1 MLSKDDLQRYQ
12 RHIKLDLIGV
22 SGQEKLLAAKVLVI
36 GAGGLGS
43 PVLSYLAAA
52 GVGNITIVDG
62 DVVDLSNL
70 QRQVIFSEADLGIN
84 KAIAAKQKLE
94 KLNPSI
100 NIQAIE
106 KYFSIENALEL
117 TSKADVVIDG
127 SDNFETRYLVNDSCI
142 IANKP
147 FVYGS
152 IFMFDGQVSVF
163 NFKGGPT
170 YRCLFPSPPKPGQM
184 PSCAEIGVMGV
195 LPGIIGSL
203 QASEAIKIICG
214 IGEVL
219 SGKAFLFNALNLD
232 SNLIE
237 IGLEPKNLEITSL
250 ESHSI
255 SCKFNEEIKQ
265 VSPKEFY
272 SINAEEWQVIDV
284 RQPDE
289 YYMRNIGG
297 KNIPLS
303 EIENRLD
310 EFHADKNI
318 LIHCQSGRRSDK
330 AIRILKDKMPDLKVF
345 NLQGGIE
352 AIKK

>member
-12 RHIKLDLIGV
+12 RHLKLDLIGV
-22 SGQEKLLAAKVLVI
+22 NGQKKLKAAKVLVI

-43 PVLSYLAAA
+43 PVLSYLAGA
-52 GVGNITIVDG
+52 GVGHITIVDG

-70 QRQVIFSEADLGIN
+70 QRQVIFTEDDLGVN
-84 KAIAAKQKLE
+84 KAQAAKKKLE
-94 KLNPSI
+94 RLNPLISI
-100 NIQAIE
+100 TAIPQ
-106 KYFSIENALEL
+106 YFSIENALDL
-117 TSKADVVIDG
+117 TAQADLIIDG
-127 SDNFETRYLVNDSCI
+127 SDNFETRYLVNDACI
-142 IANKP
+142 ISNKP

-152 IFMFDGQVSVF
+152 VFKFDGQVSVF
-163 NFKGGPT
+163 NYKGGPT

-184 PSCAEIGVMGV
+184 PSCADVGVMGV

-219 SGKAFLFNALNLD
+219 SGKVMLFNALNLD

-237 IGLEPKNLEITSL
+237 IGLEPKNLQITSL
-250 ESHSI
+250 EAHSV
-255 SCKFNEEIKQ
+255 SCNFNEEVKQ
-265 VSPKEFY
+265 VSAKEFE
-272 SINAEEWQVIDV
+272 SINRDEWQVIDV

-289 YYMRNIGG
+289 YQIRNVGG
-297 KNIPLS
+297 LNIPLS
-303 EIENRLD
+303 EIERRIDELD
-310 EFHADKNI
+310 SEKNI

-330 AIRILKDKMPDLKVF
+330 AIRILIEKAPKLRLF

-352 AIKK
+352 SIPQ